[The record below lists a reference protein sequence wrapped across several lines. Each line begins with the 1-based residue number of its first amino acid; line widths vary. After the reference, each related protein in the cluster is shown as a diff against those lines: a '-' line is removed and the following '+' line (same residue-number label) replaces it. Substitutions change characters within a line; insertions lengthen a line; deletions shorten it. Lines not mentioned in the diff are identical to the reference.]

1 MDDSVS
7 QMGGGMPGSVPPVPV
22 PPVMGDPVMGG
33 VPPAPAPMAGEDPH
47 EKIIS
52 ALSRIEQKLDALMN
66 KA

>member
-7 QMGGGMPGSVPPVPV
+7 QMGGGMPGSVPPAPV
-22 PPVMGDPVMGG
+22 PPVMGEPVMGAMPPP
-33 VPPAPAPMAGEDPH
+33 PPAGGEDPH